1 MYNYTK
7 LTPAGFFL
15 SCNKISNKDTD
26 TRLDL
31 RILTDFL
38 TNKFKVKEFIS

>member
-7 LTPAGFFL
+7 LTPAL

-26 TRLDL
+26 TKLDL